1 MSPMHRRTVA
11 PVAAMLT
18 AFALVVG
25 ILFATSSPARA
36 SLTESDS
43 FEGWTTNVSG
53 TPDFVVSADT
63 AVSHDGATAARVEYA
78 SPYSNSYVDLRQNIR
93 ATGGTTYAMSAWVKT
108 KDLSSSGAAYFV
120 LSGDHSQRVELPAGT
135 NDWTKLEWTY
145 TQPLGSMTFV
155 MRLLVRGVGTVWID
169 DVRMTAPAS
178 QANLVINPSFEE
190 HDPPPGT
197 LAFTDT
203 ALVYGVGDA
212 DIGVT
217 TLASSV
223 TWDVRA
229 SSGQRVDSGAEVV
242 ANGEASIDLTALPAG
257 YYSVTMSVTAPV
269 AATRTATLAIVEEAA
284 EAASADHP
292 VGLAVHVNRYSV
304 DQVDSLMGPLSAGT
318 LREGPSWDTIET
330 SPGVY
335 QFPAHFDAQLAAA
348 KARGERPLVILAYFS
363 RWYDGGKTPSS
374 PEGIAAF
381 ANYAAAAA
389 AHYGS
394 DVDYEIYNEFNH
406 TFNNGACGM
415 TAACYMDLLVPAA
428 AAIHA
433 AAPGA
438 RVVGPVSAGAKW
450 DFMEDLFALGALEH
464 LDVVSYHTYDFPV
477 APEGRTEAGVGTLR
491 ALIEQYAPGSRIPIW
506 LSEHGWTTTTGGT
519 TELQQAAYI
528 VRSAA
533 LLEAAGVD
541 RVVYYE
547 LIDSGANPA
556 EQEHN
561 FGISRLPTDG
571 GTALTPKPAYPALAV
586 FNRLT
591 AGRELSGLQRLDG
604 AIVAEYT
611 DAAGDVLRM
620 MWATGDSVTLAAD
633 TGSTARLVKGDG
645 RSWRAQPNGRVE
657 VTVGANPVYLTG
669 TLATPTRVADPAVHI
684 DTPDRVPL
692 DGAPSVGVTVDR
704 ATLGVTGDVSVFGPV
719 GAGTTLTGAA
729 AEAAGAVTLASMR
742 ELGPHPVAYTVRSGD
757 AVIAFVDDITTVVE
771 NPVLSLGPV
780 ADEEGA
786 ALALNV
792 QNLAGAPTA
801 EVGDIAWTVG
811 SVSGT
816 QPAVQVAGGD
826 TAALQL
832 DLGDVAT
839 WQPYPFT
846 VTASAGSKERKLA
859 GTTALAPI
867 AAAPS
872 DGTPVQWR
880 ERGTYV
886 PLSGAVA
893 TADDLGGTFTVSWSE
908 DGLRVRAD
916 VQDQD
921 HTAAATIDRL
931 WAGDSL
937 QFAVARG
944 LPGADPAS
952 RVELGAYLGAD
963 GAGVYRYTAPVGVVD
978 AAAAITRDGTTTSY
992 DLTVPWDVLGVDPA
1006 DGAFSFSILVN
1017 DNDGGIRE
1025 GFYEWGSGIG
1035 SGKNAALF
1043 LPVVPVAP
1051 VPPAQATGIE
1061 VDGRPLDGFAPE
1073 RTAYEASAL
1082 AGGPLPV
1089 ITATA
1094 GDGIRL
1100 EVTQPADAPGTATV
1114 VASADGRPSTTYTI
1128 AIERVR
1134 GDDAAVE
1141 ASVTARCVGDR
1152 VQYLVSVRNT
1162 SEFASDLRATSSF
1175 ADEKRS
1181 GVPAHATR
1189 VIELRSAQTTTD
1201 AGHVRVA
1208 AYVPYLAPDRAASYT
1223 SVDLPVPTRDCTVSN
1238 ASSDEQ
1244 GDLE

>member
-1 MSPMHRRTVA
+1 MSHVHRRIVA
-11 PVAAMLT
+11 PAAAMLT
-18 AFALVVG
+18 AFVMVVG
-25 ILFATSSPARA
+25 ILLATSSPAQA

-43 FEGWTTNVSG
+43 FEGWTTTVSG
-53 TPDFVVSADT
+53 TPDFVISADT
-63 AVSHDGATAARVEYA
+63 ATAHDATTAARVEYA
-78 SPYSNSYVDLRQNIR
+78 TAYSNSYVDLRQNIR
-93 ATGGTTYAMSAWVKT
+93 AAGGTTYAMSAWVKT
-108 KDLSSSGAAYFV
+108 ENLSSSGAAYFV

-135 NDWTKLEWTY
+135 NEWTKLEWTY

-155 MRLLVRGVGTVWID
+155 MRLLVRGAGTVWVD

-178 QANLVINPSFEE
+178 QANLVIHPSFEE

-203 ALVYGVGDA
+203 ALVYDVGDA
-212 DIGVT
+212 HIGVT

-229 SSGQRVDSGAEVV
+229 SSGQRVDSGVETV
-242 ANGEASIDLTALPAG
+242 AGGGASIDLAALPAG

-269 AATRTATLAIVEEAA
+269 AATRTATLAIVEDADEP
-284 EAASADHP
+284 ASSDHP

-304 DQVDSLMGPLSAGT
+304 DQVDSLMGPLGAGM

-348 KARGERPLVILAYFS
+348 KVRGERPLVILAYFS

-381 ANYAAAAA
+381 ANYAATAA

-477 APEGRTEAGVGTLR
+477 APEGRTEAGVATLR
-491 ALIEQYAPGSRIPIW
+491 ALIEQYAPGSGIPIW
-506 LSEHGWTTTTGGT
+506 LSEHGWTTTSGGT
-519 TELQQAAYI
+519 TEQQQAAYI

-547 LIDSGANPA
+547 LINSGANPA

-591 AGRELSGLQRLDG
+591 AGRELSGLQRVDG

-620 MWATGDSVTLAAD
+620 MWATGDPVTLAVS
-633 TGSTARLVKGDG
+633 TGSDARLVKGDG

-657 VTVGANPVYLTG
+657 VTVGGNPVYLTG
-669 TLATPTRVADPAVHI
+669 GLATPTIVADPAVHI
-684 DTPDRVPL
+684 GTPDQIPL
-692 DGAPSVGVTVDR
+692 DGTPGVPVTVDR
-704 ATLGVTGDVSVFGPV
+704 AALGIAGDVSVFGPV
-719 GAGTTLTGAA
+719 GGGTTLAGTSG
-729 AEAAGAVTLASMR
+729 EVAGAVTLAPMR
-742 ELGPHPVAYTVRSGD
+742 ELGAHPVAYTVRSGD
-757 AVIAFVDDITTVVE
+757 AVIAFVDDSATVVE

-780 ADEEGA
+780 AGA
-786 ALALNV
+786 DDVGLALTV

-801 EVGDIAWTVG
+801 DVDDIAWTVG
-811 SVSGT
+811 PASGT
-816 QPAVQVAGGD
+816 QAAVQVAGGE
-826 TAALQL
+826 TAALDL
-832 DLGDVAT
+832 DLGDIDT

-846 VTASAGSKERKLA
+846 VRATAGSEERRLA

-872 DGTPVQWR
+872 DGTAVDWR
-880 ERGTYV
+880 ARGTYV
-886 PLSGAVA
+886 PLSGSVA
-893 TADDLGGTFTVSWSE
+893 TADDLGGTFAVSWSA

-916 VQDQD
+916 VQDED
-921 HTAAATIDRL
+921 HTAAATVDRL

-963 GAGVYRYTAPVGVVD
+963 GPGVYRYTAPVGVLD
-978 AAAAITRDGTTTSY
+978 APAAITRDGTTTAY
-992 DLTVPWDVLGVDPA
+992 DVTVPWDVLGVDPA
-1006 DGAFSFSILVN
+1006 AGAFSFSILVN

-1035 SGKNAALF
+1035 AGKNAALF
-1043 LPVVPVAP
+1043 VPVVPVAP
-1051 VPPAQATGIE
+1051 VPAAQATGIQ

-1073 RTAYEASAL
+1073 RTEYSVPAL

-1089 ITATA
+1089 LTATA
-1094 GDGIRL
+1094 DDGIRV
-1100 EVTQPADAPGTATV
+1100 EVAQPTDAPGTATV
-1114 VASADGRPSTTYTI
+1114 VSSADGRPSTTYTV
-1128 AIERVR
+1128 AVERVT
-1134 GDDAAVE
+1134 GDDASIDAAVR
-1141 ASVTARCVGDR
+1141 TACVGDR

-1162 SEFASDLRATSSF
+1162 AEFASDVRATSSF
-1175 ADEKRS
+1175 GDEKRS
-1181 GVPAHATR
+1181 GVPAGATR
-1189 VIELRSAQTTTD
+1189 VIDLRSTEAMTD
-1201 AGHVRVA
+1201 AGRVRVA

-1223 SVDLPVPTRDCTVSN
+1223 TVEVPVPARDCSRPS
-1238 ASSDEQ
+1238 AQPDEQ